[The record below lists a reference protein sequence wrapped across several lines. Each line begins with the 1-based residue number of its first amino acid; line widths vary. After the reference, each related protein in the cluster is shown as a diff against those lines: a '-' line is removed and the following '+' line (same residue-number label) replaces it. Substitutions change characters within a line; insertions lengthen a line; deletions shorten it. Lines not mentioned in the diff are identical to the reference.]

1 MTSAM
6 AARLAPVQY
15 IWVPAAMLTFVMTVA
30 GLGVLALVPVVGVVA
45 FAAVLAMRLEHLA
58 LALLTVA
65 LVMDNP
71 GERPMEGEWK
81 SPLYPIGALLYE
93 NLHQHTG
100 IGALRFSALEAAVAG
115 LFVLLLSRR
124 LRRDRI
130 DDPRHLSA
138 QRNPMRSAFAF
149 MFAALVALEVYGL
162 ARGGD
167 FRQSLWQARQLFWL
181 PLLGVLFGHA
191 LKTGES
197 RRTLLRI
204 LLGAAWVR
212 NLVGIY
218 FTFAIARPQ
227 GLELEYV
234 MTHSDAILTVV
245 AILIGIALFIERPTF
260 SHLLLNV
267 VTQPVFLLGL
277 HVNDRR
283 IALVG
288 LAGGLVALVLL
299 GPSWLKQ
306 LVKRGLIVMVPLV
319 VLYIGI
325 GWTSTSPIFGPVA
338 TLRAMSSSEDA
349 SSQTRDIEN
358 YNLIQ
363 TLKRNPLIGSG
374 FGHEYY
380 EEVQAYRV
388 DTVFA
393 QYRYIAHNSV
403 LWLLSL
409 GGWLGFAGVWAVFPA
424 GVLVAVRAHAEARP
438 GLDRVLAFAA
448 IAAIVSLTVQAWGD
462 MGLQSWMGTLV
473 VTSLLG
479 AAGAQLTER
488 SAETAM
494 EGQA

>member
-1 MTSAM
+1 MAM
-6 AARLAPVQY
+6 RLAPVQY
-15 IWVPAAMLTFVMTVA
+15 VWAPAALVALVMTAA
-30 GLGVLALVPVVGVVA
+30 GLGVLALAPLAGVVA
-45 FAAVLAMRLEHLA
+45 FALILATRLEHLA

-81 SPLYPIGALLYE
+81 SPLYPLGALLYE

-115 LFVLLLSRR
+115 LFVLLIYRR
-124 LRRDRI
+124 LRRDRL
-130 DDPRHLSA
+130 DDPRHLSG

-191 LKTGES
+191 LKTPES
-197 RRTLLRI
+197 RRTLLRV

-245 AILIGIALFIERPTF
+245 AILIGVALFIERPTA

-267 VTQPVFLLGL
+267 VSQPVLLLGL

-288 LAGGLVALVLL
+288 LAGGLLALVLM
-299 GPSWLKQ
+299 GPAWIRQ
-306 LVKRGLIVMVPLV
+306 VVRRGLIVLVPLV
-319 VLYIGI
+319 LLYIAV
-325 GWTSTSPIFGPVA
+325 GWSSTSPIFGPVA

-403 LWLLSL
+403 LWLISL

-424 GVLVAVRAHAEARP
+424 GMLVALRAHACARP

-448 IAAIVSLTVQAWGD
+448 VAAIVSMTVQAWGD

-473 VTSLLG
+473 VASLLG
-479 AAGAQLTER
+479 AAGALLTER
-488 SAETAM
+488 AADAAT
-494 EGQA
+494 EGLA